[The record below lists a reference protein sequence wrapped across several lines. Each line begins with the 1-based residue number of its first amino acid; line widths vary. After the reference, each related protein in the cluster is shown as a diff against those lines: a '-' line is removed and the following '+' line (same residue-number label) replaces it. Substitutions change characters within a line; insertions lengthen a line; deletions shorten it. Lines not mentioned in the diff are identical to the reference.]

1 VRPAAAAVKGVRFGR
16 DSFATIAAQALAMSR
31 ALHPNEQQENM
42 PRELKELMT
51 GIVMD
56 QNNISYRRRPR
67 LGDEDYFEDSP
78 DLESIAAEMMR
89 KLEDKEDPDYYDIRD
104 HILPF
109 SYSSYSAAFE
119 EEEDERPCPTLESI
133 VASASASTKHPHD
146 YDAPQKEDEGYHCL
160 SAGDDPIVVSN
171 DLGFY
176 SSDMIDM
183 DQIRLTR
190 DSNYSLKLS
199 SSFAANVDDLATQKR
214 LSAHQHM
221 LYVEQDH
228 TKCIHISRIDSKN
241 GRTTCHSEQFLNPKY
256 VKVSDDVPVI
266 MLIDVDPGDSSSDEG
281 DRAAPVN
288 RVPIAVPIINNWE
301 KVFQI
306 AASSSSSA
314 ASTRKDKQAVAA
326 SKSARSHGDSFGTV
340 SWQERQRVA
349 KDCNRIRSAR
359 TPREINSLKQQ
370 LCIPVCRPKHF
381 VSSSGQ
387 RDLDALSD
395 ISSPSVQ
402 SDVDEQEEDDGASP
416 ATPTRLEIA
425 THQHQQR
432 PPVSAKVHAPP
443 PTATRPTQRSF
454 QHVAKR
460 VRIPPTTGT

>member
-1 VRPAAAAVKGVRFGR
+1 
-16 DSFATIAAQALAMSR
+16 MSR
-31 ALHPNEQQENM
+31 ALHPYEQQENM

-67 LGDEDYFEDSP
+67 LGDEDYFKDSP

-89 KLEDKEDPDYYDIRD
+89 KLENTEDPDYYDIRD

-146 YDAPQKEDEGYHCL
+146 YDAPQKEDEGYNRL
-160 SAGDDPIVVSN
+160 SVGHDPMVVSN

-176 SSDMIDM
+176 SRDMIDR
-183 DQIRLTR
+183 DQIRLTS

-199 SSFAANVDDLATQKR
+199 SLFAANVDDLAAQKR

-256 VKVSDDVPVI
+256 VKVIDDVPVI
-266 MLIDVDPGDSSSDEG
+266 KLIDVDPGDSSSDEG
-281 DRAAPVN
+281 DRAAPIN
-288 RVPIAVPIINNWE
+288 RVAVPNINNWE

-314 ASTRKDKQAVAA
+314 ASTRKDKQATAA

-340 SWQERQRVA
+340 SWQERQRVT

-381 VSSSGQ
+381 VSISGQ
-387 RDLDALSD
+387 RYLDALSD
-395 ISSPSVQ
+395 ISSPSSQ
-402 SDVDEQEEDDGASP
+402 SDVDEQEEYEASP
-416 ATPTRLEIA
+416 ATPPRLETA
-425 THQHQQR
+425 THQHQHQQR
-432 PPVSAKVHAPP
+432 SPVSAKIHAPP
-443 PTATRPTQRSF
+443 PTAPRPTQRRF